1 MRMSLLGLGSLG
13 VPHVTVLTLVLA
25 IFGLWLVNEIWQPW
39 EGRFTK
45 PWSEKPEHTVAE
57 IHRRVM
63 QALQSLPAGEVPADH
78 QLDRFHARLDAA
90 DVSDWADTYCRDFE
104 HNPQV
109 LREIANRLDG
119 LIALGRRSGR
129 SAALRQHGE
138 AAAAHVPERH
148 HAEWETAAVLAA
160 WALVLRDD
168 LTPEEFELLYGPF
181 TAVLPV
187 AAPAPSH

>member
-1 MRMSLLGLGSLG
+1 MPMSLLGLGGLG
-13 VPHVTVLTLVLA
+13 APHVTLLTLLLA
-25 IFGLWLVNEIWQPW
+25 IVGLWLINEIWQPW

-57 IHRRVM
+57 IHGRVM
-63 QALQSLPAGEVPADH
+63 HALQGLPSGEVPSDP

-90 DVSDWADTYCRDFE
+90 EVSDWADTYCRDFE

-119 LIALGRRSGR
+119 ILALGRQTGR
-129 SAALRQHGE
+129 SPALRHHGE
-138 AAAAHVPERH
+138 AAAGHVPERH

-160 WALVLRDD
+160 WALVLRED
-168 LTPEEFELLYGPF
+168 LKPEDFELLYGPF

-187 AAPAPSH
+187 AAPARPH